1 MTGYKILQ
9 LFCRYQRLNKAN
21 FALKINP
28 FEEIPGSYCPNF
40 PIYSLLPDR

>member
-1 MTGYKILQ
+1 MTGRKILQ

-28 FEEIPGSYCPNF
+28 FEEMSVSYYPDF
-40 PIYSLLPDR
+40 PVYSLLPNR

>member
-1 MTGYKILQ
+1 MSGNKILQ

-28 FEEIPGSYCPNF
+28 GEENSG
-40 PIYSLLPDR
+40 